1 MEGVNEIKVICRH
14 VLLHVAGTLLVDLL
28 MAMLPAT
35 LVQQAAWLPNLT
47 LTSLHFCVYCFHLC
61 WRYLLPYLY
70 AREGCICSGHACC
83 VKR

>member
-1 MEGVNEIKVICRH
+1 MEGVNQIKVFCRH
-14 VLLHVAGTLLVDLL
+14 VLLYVAGTLLVDLL

-35 LVQQAAWLPNLT
+35 LVQQAAWLPSLT
-47 LTSLHFCVYCFHLC
+47 LTSLRSSISYFHLC

-70 AREGCICSGHACC
+70 TREACICSGHACC